1 MTPGFD
7 VSRLAFN
14 RWSWLAPA
22 DNHVAVSA
30 ARMLDVATGRFIQNP
45 VVIVRGDRIVGVEK
59 DVPPG
64 ASVIDCGELTL
75 LPGLIDAHT
84 HVLLQGN
91 LSRSDYQFQI
101 LQEYPA
107 HRVARAARSLW
118 IALQNGFT
126 FLRDLETEG
135 AGYDDV
141 ALRDAVN
148 EGVLPGPRMQV
159 AGPAL
164 STTGTY
170 PIVHYRPDWRFPI
183 GVQTVDGADGAR
195 KAVREQLSYGTDW
208 VKVYANMG
216 GGDRLTA
223 DGYIDSASNWTLN
236 ELSAVVEEAHSR
248 GSRVASHATSD
259 SGVRVSVD
267 AGVDSIEHGYS
278 IRPEVAAEMAARHI
292 FFSPTFTA
300 TMYVAEARAKE
311 RGEAWAAVPQVQA
324 RSFQNCLAAG
334 VEIAFGT
341 DVGGF
346 PWTEIPQ
353 AREFEL
359 MVQFGMKPI
368 DVIQSATV
376 KSAELLKV
384 RGQVGVIEKAAYA
397 DLIAVAG
404 DPVANVPLLK
414 QVEFVMKGGVVM
426 RWPSR

>member
-1 MTPGFD
+1 MMEPGL
-7 VSRLAFN
+7 SGTALN
-14 RWSWLAPA
+14 GWSWKASPDHQLA
-22 DNHVAVSA
+22 VRA
-30 ARMLDVATGRFIQNP
+30 ARMLDVATGRFLDNP
-45 VVIVRGDRIVGVEK
+45 VVVVRGDRIVGVEK
-59 DVPPG
+59 SAPPG
-64 ASVIDCGELTL
+64 VAVVDCGDLTL

-91 LSRSDYQFQI
+91 LSRADYQFQI

-107 HRVARAARSLW
+107 HRVARAVRSLW
-118 IALQNGFT
+118 ISLQNGFT

-170 PIVHYRPDWRFPI
+170 PLLHYRPDWKFPI
-183 GVQTVDGADGAR
+183 GVQTVDGSDGAR

-208 VKVYANMG
+208 VKVYANVG
-216 GGDRLTA
+216 GGDRLTP
-223 DGYIDSASNWTLN
+223 DGYIDSAPNWTLD
-236 ELSAVVEEAHSR
+236 ELVAVVEEAHAR

-259 SGVRVSVD
+259 SGLRVSVD

-311 RGEAWAAVPQVQA
+311 RGEAWAAVPEIQA

-341 DVGGF
+341 DIGGF

-359 MVQFGMKPI
+359 MVQFGMSSI
-368 DVIQSATV
+368 DAIRSATV
-376 KSAELLKV
+376 TAADLLKV
-384 RGQVGVIEKAAYA
+384 GGQVGVIQAGVYA
-397 DLIAVAG
+397 DLTAVKG
-404 DPVANVPLLK
+404 DPVADVAALK
-414 QVEFVMKGGVVM
+414 NVEFVMKGGVVV
-426 RWPSR
+426 RRPNP

>member
-1 MTPGFD
+1 LTVEATFAAADREGWKWKASPD
-7 VSRLAFN
+7 SHLAL
-14 RWSWLAPA
+14 RAS
-22 DNHVAVSA
+22 
-30 ARMLDVATGRFIQNP
+30 RMLDVASGRYVERP
-45 VVIVRGDRIVGVEK
+45 VVIIRGNRIVGVETT
-59 DVPPG
+59 VPAG
-64 ASVIDCGELTL
+64 ATVIDCGDLTL

-91 LSRSDYQFQI
+91 LSRADYQYQI

-107 HRVARAARSLW
+107 HRVSRAVRSLW
-118 IALQNGFT
+118 IALRSGFT

-141 ALRDAVN
+141 ALRDAVE
-148 EGVLPGPRMQV
+148 EGILPGPRMQV

-170 PIVHYRPDWRFPI
+170 PLLHYRPDWKLPI
-183 GVQTVDGADGAR
+183 GVQTVDGSDSAR

-216 GGDRLTA
+216 GGNRLTS
-223 DGYIDSASNWTLN
+223 DGYIDSAPNWTLD
-236 ELSAVVEEAHSR
+236 ELRTVVEEAHSR

-259 SGVRVSVD
+259 SGVRISVD

-278 IRPEVAAEMAARHI
+278 IRPEVAAEMAARKI
-292 FFSPTFTA
+292 FLSPTFTA

-311 RGEAWAAVPQVQA
+311 RGEAWAAVPEIQA

-353 AREFEL
+353 AHEFEL
-359 MVQFGMKPI
+359 VVRFGMTPTTA
-368 DVIQSATV
+368 IQSATV

-384 RGQVGVIEKAAYA
+384 AGQVGVIHAGAYA
-397 DLIAVAG
+397 DLMAVKG
-404 DPVANVPLLK
+404 DPIADVGALRN
-414 QVEFVMKGGVVM
+414 VEFVMKDGVVV
-426 RWPSR
+426 RRPNE

>member
-1 MTPGFD
+1 MPG
-7 VSRLAFN
+7 SGPTASALN
-14 RWSWLAPA
+14 GWSWKASP
-22 DNHVAVSA
+22 DNNVAVRA
-30 ARMLDVATGRFIQNP
+30 ARLLDVASGHFIDNP
-45 VVIVRGDRIVGVEK
+45 VVVVRGDRIVGVEAAA
-59 DVPPG
+59 PPG
-64 ASVIDCGELTL
+64 VTVFDCGELTL

-91 LSRSDYQFQI
+91 LSRADYQFQI

-107 HRVARAARSLW
+107 HRVARAVRSMW
-118 IALQNGFT
+118 IALQSGFT

-159 AGPAL
+159 AGRAL

-170 PIVHYRPDWRFPI
+170 PLLHYRPDWKFPV
-183 GVQTVDGADGAR
+183 GVQTVDGADSAR

-208 VKVYANMG
+208 VKVYANVG

-223 DGYIDSASNWTLN
+223 DGYIDSAPNWTLE
-236 ELSAVVEEAHSR
+236 ELIAVVEEAHAR
-248 GSRVASHATSD
+248 GSRVSSHATSD

-311 RGEAWAAVPQVQA
+311 RGEAWAAVPEIQA

-341 DVGGF
+341 DAGGF

-368 DVIQSATV
+368 DAIQSATQ
-376 KSAELLKV
+376 KAAELLKV
-384 RGQVGVIEKAAYA
+384 GGQVGVIQAGAYA
-397 DLIAVAG
+397 DLTAVKG
-404 DPVANVPLLK
+404 DPIANVAALK
-414 QVEFVMKGGVVM
+414 NVEFVMKGGVVV
-426 RWPSR
+426 RRPNQ

>member
-1 MTPGFD
+1 MFEPGL
-7 VSRLAFN
+7 SAAALN
-14 RWSWLAPA
+14 RWSWKASP
-22 DNHVAVSA
+22 DNHLAVRA
-30 ARMLDVATGRFIQNP
+30 ARMLDVAAGHFVDNP
-45 VVIVRGDRIVGVEK
+45 VVIVRGDRIVGVESS
-59 DVPPG
+59 VPPG
-64 ASVIDCGELTL
+64 VAVIDCGDLTL

-91 LSRSDYQFQI
+91 LSRADYQFQI

-107 HRVARAARSLW
+107 HRVARAVRSLW
-118 IALQNGFT
+118 IALRSGFT

-170 PIVHYRPDWRFPI
+170 PLLHYRPDWKFPV
-183 GVQTVDGADGAR
+183 GVQTVDGPDSAR

-208 VKVYANMG
+208 VKVYANVG
-216 GGDRLTA
+216 GGDRLTP
-223 DGYIDSASNWTLN
+223 DGYIDSAPNWTLD
-236 ELSAVVEEAHSR
+236 ELVAVVEEAHAR

-311 RGEAWAAVPQVQA
+311 RGEAWAAVPEIQA

-341 DVGGF
+341 DAGGF

-359 MVQFGMKPI
+359 MVQFGMKSI
-368 DVIQSATV
+368 DAIRSATL
-376 KSAELLKV
+376 KAAELLKV
-384 RGQVGVIEKAAYA
+384 GGQVGVIRPGAYA
-397 DLIAVAG
+397 DLAAFKG
-404 DPVANVPLLK
+404 DPIANVAALK
-414 QVEFVMKGGVVM
+414 NVEFVMKGGVVV
-426 RWPSR
+426 RRPNQ

>member
-1 MTPGFD
+1 MTHLRSNG
-7 VSRLAFN
+7 
-14 RWSWLAPA
+14 WSWLAPA
-22 DNHVAVSA
+22 NNHVAVR
-30 ARMLDVATGRFIQNP
+30 ARRLLDVTTGEVVQNP
-45 VVIVRGDRIVGVEK
+45 FVVVRADRIVGVES
-59 DVPPG
+59 VAPAG
-64 ASVIDCGELTL
+64 ASVIDCGDVTL

-84 HVLLQGN
+84 HILLQGN
-91 LSRSDYQFQI
+91 LSRTDYQFQI

-170 PIVHYRPDWRFPI
+170 PIVHYRPDWKFPI
-183 GVQTVDGADGAR
+183 GVQTVDGADSAR

-223 DGYIDSASNWTLN
+223 DGYIDSPCNWTLS
-236 ELSAVVEEAHSR
+236 ELAAVVDEAHSR

-259 SGVRVSVD
+259 SGVRVSIE

-311 RGEAWAAVPQVQA
+311 RGEAWAAVPRVQE

-334 VEIAFGT
+334 VKIAFGT

-346 PWTEIPQ
+346 PWTQIPQ

-359 MVQFGMKPI
+359 MVEFGMRPI
-368 DVIQSATV
+368 DAIQSATV

-384 RGQVGVIEKAAYA
+384 GGQVGVIEAGAYA

-404 DPVANVPLLK
+404 DPVANVESLK
-414 QVEFVMKGGVVM
+414 RIEFVMKGGVIM
-426 RWPSR
+426 RSPSG